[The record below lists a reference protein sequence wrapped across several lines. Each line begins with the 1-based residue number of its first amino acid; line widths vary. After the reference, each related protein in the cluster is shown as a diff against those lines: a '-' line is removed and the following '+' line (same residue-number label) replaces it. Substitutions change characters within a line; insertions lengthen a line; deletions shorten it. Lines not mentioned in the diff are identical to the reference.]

1 MAMSERLK
9 KALMIFIKQSL
20 AGCALSCNHALIAIE
35 DWHINSYAKTIRVHI
50 GGVAGARERH
60 RQLRKLGED
69 GSAHGWILALVALAQ
84 SQKIKPARLDICQQL
99 GFIGRLEVCGQREP
113 GAHAHVCFRF
123 DAERLIQT
131 KPLMREILFERK
143 HDRHANPG
151 WRSRRRRDQAEF
163 FRAPPP
169 PCAWHRCFPANRD
182 SPPAPARS
190 ARSMRRRDKPLCPH

>member
-20 AGCALSCNHALIAIE
+20 AGCALGCNHALIAIE

-84 SQKIKPARLDICQQL
+84 SQKIEPARLDICQQI

-113 GAHAHVCFRF
+113 GLQAHVGFRF
-123 DAERLIQT
+123 DAEDLIQT

-143 HDRHANPG
+143 HDRARILAGRFGGGEIKH
-151 WRSRRRRDQAEF
+151 SF
-163 FRAPPP
+163 S
-169 PCAWHRCFPANRD
+169 CASTALRMASVLSC
-182 SPPAPARS
+182 
-190 ARSMRRRDKPLCPH
+190 KPRFASCACPVCAFNATTR